1 MSRLGPG
8 ENRLTI
14 HAYDRF
20 FNRVTKTFLVRTKP
34 QVGQVKKDDLVVDQ
48 VSEDVLSEVQG

>member
-1 MSRLGPG
+1 VDLSRLNPG
-8 ENRLTI
+8 ENRVTI

-34 QVGQVKKDDLVVDQ
+34 QLVV
-48 VSEDVLSEVQG
+48 VQPLEGEANVEQQG